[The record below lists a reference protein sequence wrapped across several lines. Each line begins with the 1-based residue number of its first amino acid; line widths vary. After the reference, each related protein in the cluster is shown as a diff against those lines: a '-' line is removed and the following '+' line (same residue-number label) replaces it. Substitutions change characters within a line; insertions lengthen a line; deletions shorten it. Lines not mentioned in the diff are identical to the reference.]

1 MTTTE
6 AALLSHYNLNTL
18 NPIEWPVELDEEDAS
33 LEDGAQDGALQRGP
47 SVRYSVPG
55 AQKNRSNIE
64 SLVQKDEA
72 DPLSGAP
79 SIVQVLQQRGL
90 PVEDNFR
97 LRNRFLLSSTTFS
110 PSLYLSE
117 VHKSASTQELLEGLD
132 FLSRSI
138 EEKSAS
144 LKVLVESNF
153 ERFVRAKATIDN
165 VYSEMRQEKDG
176 ASAET
181 AKPDRSSKMFS
192 RGISSRNVSGAAKVP
207 PTSRGGKNALVKES
221 EYGLAGIKTPLT
233 DATTKA
239 EEIWAPAFGGRQR
252 EEQLRSVLDAVEKNH
267 DVLEAGALV
276 DESIK
281 KRDYTKLAS
290 QYQRANKHAVET
302 KIVAERAQNN
312 GLQLSDEQIQQILIT
327 ARVWT
332 DMERRTDD
340 FKQDVWKRLRNPD
353 LYQGKDEHIDLI
365 SILLELGVSENPIPV
380 WLDSRQKY
388 LQVKITTTFEQARIE
403 LEIQRR
409 RLASS
414 QKPAAAQI
422 AAYLHTA
429 GDARQN
435 QNQNQDDYDLDTVP
449 VIRFWDK
456 ICSSLEALLSLR
468 NGVLAEV
475 LDFATSVSSVVDGKL
490 QRSLPTGIEGNSR
503 KHHKLESDQ
512 VRKAEEDVLELFT
525 TIRKQIHALFI
536 ESPLEDMSALF
547 DTAFDASTTTV
558 TSPKRSRMGISS
570 EDVPDTVPQSGESWE
585 KFAFWPPR
593 GTSLSG
599 SAFLSRI
606 VNIIGTGA
614 SEIGANEFALKDEGT
629 LAHLRNLISDVRERS
644 ITAICAAWVAD
655 AESCRGLEHWT
666 RSSEKK
672 DLTTLPAY
680 LSAYESKML
689 ENLQAIIHLR
699 IAQSM
704 VIPPSP
710 QRHLETVQRA
720 FKTSLYKAFTSIMEN
735 AANPSNTDS
744 GSDDD
749 TLASPARQTL
759 ALESINETFNVTNV
773 VCQIRGFRHAFMKL
787 ITCQNVRKL
796 LTISNFQYLRSEV
809 VPALLTQFETKFA
822 LSTPLTDDAKAFRD
836 VLGQMHARVF
846 QAYVRPVTE
855 SLRVTITNGIISHSY
870 ATPVRGN
877 SSSEST
883 NPSRPIDAKP
893 YVYDVLLSLVHMH
906 TEISSTT
913 PSQTHSIL
921 AYMLEQIS
929 SALLHSFKQRS
940 RYTLSALMQA
950 TLDVEFTAQTLNN
963 YTTEKASEI
972 QGQIYL
978 ALDERTDNEARMS
991 LQQELPEMR
1000 AILKRLREGT
1010 RGEFACF
1017 KRERRRE
1024 RGGERKE
1031 SGKKEEMTTK

>member
-18 NPIEWPVELDEEDAS
+18 YPTSWPAEKDEEDA
-33 LEDGAQDGALQRGP
+33 LHEDAVSVQGASLQRGP

-55 AQKNRSNIE
+55 VQKSRDNIE

-79 SIVQVLQQRGL
+79 SIVHVLQQRGL

-165 VYSEMRQEKDG
+165 VYSEMRQESSG
-176 ASAET
+176 IAAET
-181 AKPDRSSKMFS
+181 AKPDRSSKMFG

-207 PTSRGGKNALVKES
+207 PASRGGKNALVKES

-252 EEQLRSVLDAVEKNH
+252 EEQLRSVLDAIERNH
-267 DVLEAGALV
+267 DMLEAGALV
-276 DESIK
+276 DDSMK
-281 KRDYTKLAS
+281 KRDYAKLAS
-290 QYQRANKHAVET
+290 QYQRANKHAVEA

-332 DMERRTDD
+332 DIEKRADH
-340 FKQDVWKRLRNPD
+340 FKQDVWKRLQNPD
-353 LYQGKDEHIDLI
+353 LYQGKDEHLDLI
-365 SILLELGVSENPIPV
+365 SVLLELGVSENPIPI
-380 WLDSRQKY
+380 WLASRQKY
-388 LQVKITTTFEQARIE
+388 LQEKITTTFEQARIE

-409 RLASS
+409 RLANS

-422 AAYLHTA
+422 AAYLRNA
-429 GDARQN
+429 GDPR
-435 QNQNQDDYDLDTVP
+435 QNQDDYALDTVP
-449 VIRFWDK
+449 IVRFWDK

-490 QRSLPTGIEGNSR
+490 QRSLPTGIEGRSR
-503 KHHKLESDQ
+503 KHHKLDSEQERRLED
-512 VRKAEEDVLELFT
+512 DVLGLFT

-547 DTAFDASTTTV
+547 DSAFDASTTSV
-558 TSPKRSRMGISS
+558 TSPKRPRMGISS
-570 EDVPDTVPQSGESWE
+570 EDVPDIVPQSGEFWD

-593 GTSLSG
+593 GNSSSG

-606 VNIIGTGA
+606 VNIVATGA

-629 LAHLRNLISDVRERS
+629 LAQLRNLISDVRERS

-655 AESCRGLEHWT
+655 AESCRGLEDWT

-672 DLTTLPAY
+672 DLTTLPGY

-689 ENLQAIIHLR
+689 DNLQSIIHLR

-735 AANPSNTDS
+735 AANPTSTDLL
-744 GSDDD
+744 SDDNA
-749 TLASPARQTL
+749 LASPALQAL
-759 ALESINETFNVTNV
+759 ALDSINETFNVTNV
-773 VCQIRGFRHAFMKL
+773 VSLKYMREYIVPILTMFR
-787 ITCQNVRKL
+787 TCENCSQ
-796 LTISNFQYLRSEV
+796 
-809 VPALLTQFETKFA
+809 
-822 LSTPLTDDAKAFRD
+822 
-836 VLGQMHARVF
+836 
-846 QAYVRPVTE
+846 
-855 SLRVTITNGIISHSY
+855 
-870 ATPVRGN
+870 
-877 SSSEST
+877 
-883 NPSRPIDAKP
+883 
-893 YVYDVLLSLVHMH
+893 
-906 TEISSTT
+906 
-913 PSQTHSIL
+913 SQTSNI
-921 AYMLEQIS
+921 YV
-929 SALLHSFKQRS
+929 QRS
-940 RYTLSALMQA
+940 YQLYSHNSKLNSPFPRPLPMTPKLSA
-950 TLDVEFTAQTLNN
+950 TF
-963 YTTEKASEI
+963 
-972 QGQIYL
+972 
-978 ALDERTDNEARMS
+978 
-991 LQQELPEMR
+991 
-1000 AILKRLREGT
+1000 
-1010 RGEFACF
+1010 
-1017 KRERRRE
+1017 
-1024 RGGERKE
+1024 
-1031 SGKKEEMTTK
+1031 